1 MDIPC
6 NVAKGSGTTDMHELP
21 EELLARVRQHSH
33 YREVDYQL
41 LARRF
46 GAALVAKRLALQ
58 MEVYDKVAAR
68 ERHGVKR
75 WVRPMFRRGILTSL
89 YCSGQLGR
97 ARRLARNPLI
107 VERDVFFDRLPDAF
121 DGHRILHLSDFHF
134 DYTEELPE
142 IVAEAIRDLAFDT
155 CVLTGDFRGETYG
168 PYEESLRSL
177 ERCRE
182 ALGPEVYAVL
192 GNHDNIEIMLRFPDM
207 GIHGLLNEA
216 VWLEKGGTRIL
227 LAGVD
232 DPHYYKTHDFTP
244 LRESVRAAEV
254 AILLAH
260 SPEAHR
266 QAVEAGFDFM
276 LSGHTHG
283 GQICLPGG
291 RAVIAHVKDTP
302 REMVKGP
309 WRAGQMQGYT
319 STGVGTSTLDCRLN
333 CRAEITLHV
342 LRKPSS

>member
-1 MDIPC
+1 
-6 NVAKGSGTTDMHELP
+6 MHDLP
-21 EELLARVRQHSH
+21 EELLERVRKHSH
-33 YREVDYQL
+33 YREVDYDQL
-41 LARRF
+41 AQRF
-46 GAALVAKRLALQ
+46 GFALVAERLALQ
-58 MEVYDKVAAR
+58 MDVYDKVAAR
-68 ERHGVKR
+68 SRHGVKR
-75 WVRPMFRRGILTSL
+75 WVRPVFRKGILTSL

-97 ARRLARNPLI
+97 ARRMARDPL
-107 VERDVFFDRLPDAF
+107 VVQREVYFERLPEAF
-121 DGHRILHLSDFHF
+121 DGYRILHLSDFHF

-142 IVAEAIRDLAFDT
+142 IVAEAIRHLDFDV

-177 ERCRE
+177 ERTRE

-192 GNHDNIEIMLRFPDM
+192 GNHDNLEIMLRFPDM
-207 GIHGLLNEA
+207 GIHGLLNES
-216 VWLEKGGTRIL
+216 VWLEKDGARIL

-232 DPHYYKTHDFTP
+232 DPHYYKTHDF
-244 LRESVRAAEV
+244 SSMRADVNAADV

-260 SPEAHR
+260 SPEVYR
-266 QAVEAGFDFM
+266 QAAGEGFDFM

-291 RAVIAHVKDTP
+291 RPVIAHVKDTP

-309 WRAGQMQGYT
+309 WSYQRMQGYT

-333 CRAEITLHV
+333 CRSEITLHI
-342 LRKPSS
+342 LRKQT